1 MDPDLTR
8 LLSIPGDDDLSTIQV
23 EYVLQVGRNTAQRLI
38 KRGKIESKRHEGRGA
53 GQRAAVRVPRAA
65 VVRYLLKCC
74 TGDKATMLAAIAAQ
88 CPQYLPAAQGL
99 QSGPLPDNVVPMNE
113 AARTKRRASTKPAQ
127 DHPGQLL
134 LFPVAS

>member
-1 MDPDLTR
+1 MDPDLAR

-38 KRGKIESKRHEGRGA
+38 KRGKIESKRHEGRGT
-53 GQRAAVRVPRAA
+53 GQRAAVRIPRAA

-88 CPQYLPAAQGL
+88 CPQFLPAAQGL
-99 QSGPLPDNVVPMNE
+99 QNGPLPDNVVPMHE
-113 AARTKRRASTKPAQ
+113 APRTKRGKATPTE
-127 DHPGQLL
+127 HPGQLL